1 MKNTKAGAYGLLV
14 LTFFVWGS
22 IYVASKYAMGSLPP
36 VAIAGGRYAIAA
48 IALLPF
54 YLKSGQRVQ
63 KEDIKYLFL
72 IGGVGYF
79 ASMTANALGIKLA
92 GASTASLINSL
103 NPVAIS
109 AMAAWIL
116 REKIQPKTIV
126 CLGLS
131 VAGALIITQGTVAGG
146 ELGILFSSVSV
157 VLWAVASVI
166 MRRLGSRYNA
176 VTVTFLSALVS
187 LIFYIPAGAVDIV
200 SNRDWITLAPGAV
213 AAVVYMGL
221 FGTGLGGALWA
232 KCLSM
237 LEAGTCSLF
246 YPLQVIFSA
255 ILGALFLQ
263 EQFTLAFFLGAVC
276 ICGSI
281 LIQCLP
287 AQKLVGWW
295 NKKVHNK

>member
-1 MKNTKAGAYGLLV
+1 MKNNKAVAYGLLV

-48 IALLPF
+48 VALLPF
-54 YLKSGQRVQ
+54 YLKSGQRVE
-63 KEDIKYLFL
+63 KEDIKYFFL

-131 VAGALIITQGTVAGG
+131 VAGALIITWGTAAGG
-146 ELGILFSSVSV
+146 ELGIVFSSLSV
-157 VLWAVASVI
+157 LLWAVASVI
-166 MRRLGSRYNA
+166 MRRLGGKYNA

-187 LIFYIPAGAVDIV
+187 LVFYIPAGAADIIM
-200 SNRDWITLAPGAV
+200 NRDWISLAPGAV

-263 EQFTLAFFLGAVC
+263 EQFTLAFFAGAVC
-276 ICGSI
+276 ICCSI
-281 LIQCLP
+281 LMQCLP
-287 AQKLVGWW
+287 VEKL
-295 NKKVHNK
+295 KIK

>member
-1 MKNTKAGAYGLLV
+1 MKNNKAVAYGLLV

-36 VAIAGGRYAIAA
+36 VTIAGGRYAIAA
-48 IALLPF
+48 AALLPF
-54 YLKSGQRVQ
+54 YLKSGQRVER
-63 KEDIKYLFL
+63 EDIKYLFL

-116 REKIQPKTIV
+116 REKIQPKTIL

-131 VAGALIITQGTVAGG
+131 VAGALIITRGTAAGG
-146 ELGILFSSVSV
+146 ELGIVFSSLSV
-157 VLWAVASVI
+157 LLWAVASVI
-166 MRRLGSRYNA
+166 MRRLGSKYNA

-187 LIFYIPAGAVDIV
+187 LVFYVPAGAADILM
-200 SNRDWITLAPGAV
+200 NRDWISLAPGAV

-255 ILGALFLQ
+255 VLGALFLQ
-263 EQFTLAFFLGAVC
+263 EQFTPAFFAGAVC
-276 ICGSI
+276 ICCSI
-281 LIQCLP
+281 LMQCLP
-287 AQKLVGWW
+287 AEKLVVKMGT
-295 NKKVHNK
+295 KKK

>member
-1 MKNTKAGAYGLLV
+1 MKNNKAGAYGLLV

-48 IALLPF
+48 AALLPF
-54 YLKSGQRVQ
+54 YLKSGQRVER
-63 KEDIKYLFL
+63 EDIKYLFL

-116 REKIQPKTIV
+116 REKIQPKTIL

-131 VAGALIITQGTVAGG
+131 VAGALIITRGTAAGG
-146 ELGILFSSVSV
+146 ELGIVFSSLSV
-157 VLWAVASVI
+157 LLWAVASVI
-166 MRRLGSRYNA
+166 MRRLGSKYNA

-187 LIFYIPAGAVDIV
+187 LVFYVPAGAADILM
-200 SNRDWITLAPGAV
+200 NRDWISLAPGAV

-255 ILGALFLQ
+255 VLGALLLQ
-263 EQFTLAFFLGAVC
+263 EQFTPAFFAGAVC
-276 ICGSI
+276 ICCSI
-281 LIQCLP
+281 LMQCLP
-287 AQKLVGWW
+287 VEKLVVKMGT
-295 NKKVHNK
+295 KKK

>member
-1 MKNTKAGAYGLLV
+1 MKNNKAGAYGLLV

-36 VAIAGGRYAIAA
+36 VAIAGGRYAIASA
-48 IALLPF
+48 ALLPF

-63 KEDIKYLFL
+63 KEDIKYFFL

-92 GASTASLINSL
+92 GASTASLINSM

-131 VAGALIITQGTVAGG
+131 VAGALIITRGTAAGG
-146 ELGILFSSVSV
+146 ELGIVFSSLSV
-157 VLWAVASVI
+157 LLWAVASVI
-166 MRRLGSRYNA
+166 MRRVGSKYNA

-187 LIFYIPAGAVDIV
+187 LVFYILAGAADIIM
-200 SNRDWITLAPGAV
+200 NRDWISLAPGAA
-213 AAVVYMGL
+213 AAVIYMGL

-255 ILGALFLQ
+255 ILGALFLR
-263 EQFTLAFFLGAVC
+263 EQFTPAFLAGAVC
-276 ICGSI
+276 ICCSI
-281 LIQCLP
+281 LMQCLP
-287 AQKLVGWW
+287 TEKL
-295 NKKVHNK
+295 KKK

>member
-1 MKNTKAGAYGLLV
+1 MKNNKAVAYGLLV

-48 IALLPF
+48 AALLPF

-63 KEDIKYLFL
+63 REDIKYLFL

-116 REKIQPKTIV
+116 REKIQPKTV
-126 CLGLS
+126 LCLGLS
-131 VAGALIITQGTVAGG
+131 VAGALIITRGTAAGG
-146 ELGILFSSVSV
+146 ELGIVFSSLSV
-157 VLWAVASVI
+157 LLWAVASVI
-166 MRRLGSRYNA
+166 MRRLGSKYNA

-187 LIFYIPAGAVDIV
+187 LVFYVPAGAADILM
-200 SNRDWITLAPGAV
+200 NRGWISLAPGAV

-255 ILGALFLQ
+255 VLGALFLQ
-263 EQFTLAFFLGAVC
+263 EQFTSAFFAGAVC
-276 ICGSI
+276 ICCSI
-281 LIQCLP
+281 LMQCLP
-287 AQKLVGWW
+287 VEKPVVKMGT
-295 NKKVHNK
+295 KKK